1 MKTFMMRVSVCLFLL
16 LTFFSLECSAQIK
29 GELKLVTELS
39 ELSSEKSYAV
49 IAVLDGQMYAM
60 QAKNDPTSSTKRL
73 CVENITVNPSLFDDD
88 NIFKLMGLEST
99 KDYYKCSSFAS
110 KSGKTIYHEEK
121 GTALSVENAGKNTI
135 KVFNFSLKDGYEGV
149 IMGAS
154 ALSAGYPINVAYS
167 TTYKKYYCKG
177 YGDLAG
183 DKTMRVYEYI
193 ESPTSDTQVGSIE
206 IKTSEGYATY
216 YNSKSFVLPSGL
228 TAAIVKE
235 ADKQN
240 GELSLDWKYKAGNV
254 VPGATALLI
263 HGEKGT
269 YQLNAPAAEAESQ
282 KSQVSAL
289 SVDAENLLQGSDE
302 DCETKG
308 TEEGVPY
315 YFYKLS
321 YLTDAE
327 SGDKVLGF
335 YWGATS
341 GAPFT
346 NKANHAYLALKQS
359 VSYQVKGFQLPSF
372 SDVTGISVPLAPN
385 IGQSTTNYRQ
395 GVFSLDGVRLPVT
408 DVQSL
413 PAGIYIVNGQKC
425 LKK

>member
-1 MKTFMMRVSVCLFLL
+1 MMRVSVCVFLL
-16 LTFFSLECSAQIK
+16 LTYFSLGCSAQIK

-39 ELSSEKSYAV
+39 ELSNEKSYAV
-49 IAVLDGQMYAM
+49 IAVIDGQMYAM

-73 CVENITVNPSLFDDD
+73 CVENITANPSLFDDD
-88 NIFKLMGLEST
+88 NIFKLKGLESK

-110 KSGKTIYHEEK
+110 KSGKTIYHEEN
-121 GTALSVENAGKNTI
+121 GTALSVERGGKNTI
-135 KVFNFSLKDGYEGV
+135 KVFNFSLKEGYEEV
-149 IMGAS
+149 IMGTS
-154 ALSAGYPINVAYS
+154 ALSASYPINVAYS

-177 YGDLAG
+177 YADTNGDN
-183 DKTMRVYEYI
+183 TMQLYEYI

-216 YNSKSFVLPSGL
+216 YNRKSFVLPSGL

-263 HGEKGT
+263 HGERGT
-269 YQLNAPAAEAESQ
+269 YQLNAPAAEAENQ

-289 SVDAENLLQGSDE
+289 NVDTENLLQGSDE
-302 DCETKG
+302 DSETKG

-341 GAPFT
+341 GASFT

-359 VSYQVKGFQLPSF
+359 ASYQVKGFQLPSF
-372 SDVTGISVPLAPN
+372 SDVTGISVPLTPN
-385 IGQSTTNYRQ
+385 IGLPTANCRQ
-395 GVFSLDGVRLPVT
+395 GIFSLDGVRLPVM

>member
-1 MKTFMMRVSVCLFLL
+1 MKTFMKKVSVCMLL
-16 LTFFSLECSAQIK
+16 LFAFFSLGCSAQIK
-29 GELKLVTELS
+29 GTLKLVTELS
-39 ELSSEKSYAV
+39 ELSNEKSYAI
-49 IAVLDGQMYAM
+49 IAVIDGQMYAM

-73 CVENITVNPSLFDDD
+73 CVENITANPSLFDDD
-88 NIFKLMGLEST
+88 NIFKLKGLEPQ
-99 KDYYKCSSFAS
+99 KDFYKCSSFAS
-110 KSGKTIYHEEK
+110 RSGKTIYHEEK
-121 GTALSVENAGKNTI
+121 GTALSAEHGGKNTNKI
-135 KVFNFSLKDGYEGV
+135 FNFSLRDGYEGV
-149 IMGAS
+149 IMGVS
-154 ALSAGYPINVAYS
+154 ALSAGYPINVGYS

-177 YGDLAG
+177 YADLDD

-193 ESPTSDTQVGSIE
+193 ESSTSGTQVGSIE
-206 IKTSEGYATY
+206 IKTTEGYATY
-216 YNSKSFVLPSGL
+216 YSSKSFVVPSGL
-228 TAAIVKE
+228 TAAIVKD
-235 ADKQN
+235 ADMQS
-240 GELSLDWKYKAGNV
+240 GELKPDWKYKAGDV
-254 VPGATALLI
+254 VPGATALLV

-269 YQLNAPAAEAESQ
+269 YQLNAPADEAESQ
-282 KSQVSAL
+282 NSKVSTL
-289 SVDAENLLQGSDE
+289 SVDAENLLQGSDV
-302 DCETKG
+302 DSETKG

-341 GAPFT
+341 GASFT

-372 SDVTGISVPLAPN
+372 SDVTGISVPLTPN
-385 IGQSTTNYRQ
+385 FEKNNSNNRRGI
-395 GVFSLDGVRLPVT
+395 FSLDGTKLPAR

>member
-1 MKTFMMRVSVCLFLL
+1 MKTFMMRVSVCMFLL
-16 LTFFSLECSAQIK
+16 LTFFSLGCSAQIK

-39 ELSSEKSYAV
+39 ELSSEKSYAL
-49 IAVLDGQMYAM
+49 IATVDGKMYAM
-60 QAKNDPTSSTKRL
+60 QAKKESTGRL
-73 CVENITVNPSLFDDD
+73 CVENITENPYLFDGD
-88 NIFKLMGLEST
+88 NVFKMGKPSHYT
-99 KDYYKCSSFAS
+99 NYSKCSSFS
-110 KSGKTIYHEEK
+110 QKGGTQIYH
-121 GTALSVENAGKNTI
+121 GGIYL
-135 KVFNFSLKDGYEGV
+135 SLKYSNSKYNDGTFYFFMRNGYDGV
-149 IMGAS
+149 IMGTADT
-154 ALSAGYPINVAYS
+154 YPICVGIGNQNQM
-167 TTYKKYYCKG
+167 YCKG
-177 YGDLAG
+177 YGGAG
-183 DKTMRVYEYI
+183 KDNIPMQLYEYI

-206 IKTSEGYATY
+206 IKTTEGYATY
-216 YNSKSFVLPSGL
+216 YNSKSFVVPNGL

-240 GELSLDWKYKAGNV
+240 GELSLDWKYKAGDV
-254 VPGATALLI
+254 IPGATALLI

-269 YQLNAPAAEAESQ
+269 YQLNAPADEAESQ
-282 KSQVSAL
+282 KSGVSAL
-289 SVDAENLLQGSDE
+289 SVDAENLLRGSDE
-302 DCETKG
+302 DSETKG

-335 YWGATS
+335 YWGTTS
-341 GAPFT
+341 GASFT

-395 GVFSLDGVRLPVT
+395 GVFSLDGVRLHVT

>member
-1 MKTFMMRVSVCLFLL
+1 MMRVSVCLFLL
-16 LTFFSLECSAQIK
+16 LTFFSLGCSAQIK

-39 ELSSEKSYAV
+39 ELSEDKSYAL
-49 IAVLDGQMYAM
+49 IATVDGKMYAM
-60 QAKNDPTSSTKRL
+60 QAKYNVIGRL
-73 CVENITVNPSLFDDD
+73 CVENITENPNLLDED
-88 NIFKLMGLEST
+88 NLL
-99 KDYYKCSSFAS
+99 SF
-110 KSGKTIYHEEK
+110 EK
-121 GTALSVENAGKNTI
+121 ISH
-135 KVFNFSLKDGYEGV
+135 
-149 IMGAS
+149 
-154 ALSAGYPINVAYS
+154 SAGYSNCVKVTFKNAKVLYHTAEKGSYTGREISVKYTSTSFKKEDFYFRKKEGFEGVLMGATADCHIGIHNSLAYC
-167 TTYKKYYCKG
+167 TG
-177 YGDLAG
+177 YATLNTNDAMQL
-183 DKTMRVYEYI
+183 YEYI
-193 ESPTSDTQVGSIE
+193 ESPTSDTQVGSVE
-206 IKTSEGYATY
+206 IKTTEGYATY

-240 GELSLDWKYKAGNV
+240 GELRLEWKYNAGDV
-254 VPGATALLI
+254 IPGATALLI
-263 HGEKGT
+263 HGDKGT
-269 YQLNAPAAEAESQ
+269 YQLKAPAAEAESQ
-282 KSQVSAL
+282 KSKVSVL
-289 SVDAENLLQGSDE
+289 SVDTENLLQGSDE
-302 DCETKG
+302 DSETKG

-341 GAPFT
+341 GKPFT

-359 VSYQVKGFQLPSF
+359 ASYQVKGFQLPSF

-385 IGQSTTNYRQ
+385 IGKSTTNCRR
-395 GVFSLDGVRLPVT
+395 GIFSLDGVRLPVK

-413 PAGIYIVNGQKC
+413 SAGIYIVNGQKC

>member
-1 MKTFMMRVSVCLFLL
+1 MMRVSVCVFLL
-16 LTFFSLECSAQIK
+16 LTYFSLGCSAQIK
-29 GELKLVTELS
+29 GEFKLVTELS
-39 ELSSEKSYAV
+39 ELSNEKSYAL
-49 IAVLDGQMYAM
+49 IATVDGKMYAM
-60 QAKNDPTSSTKRL
+60 QAKQDVTSTSQKRL
-73 CVENITVNPSLFDDD
+73 CIENITDNSSLFDDD
-88 NIFKLMGLEST
+88 NLFRINAPSHKTDYSECTLFTKGGNKIFYDKDKGYEISLKTSSRFKES
-99 KDYYKCSSFAS
+99 KFYFY
-110 KSGKTIYHEEK
+110 
-121 GTALSVENAGKNTI
+121 
-135 KVFNFSLKDGYEGV
+135 LKDGYEGV
-149 IMGAS
+149 IIGSSKSNAICINDS
-154 ALSAGYPINVAYS
+154 TAGEW
-167 TTYKKYYCKG
+167 KYCKG
-177 YGDLAG
+177 YYGPCG
-183 DKTMRVYEYI
+183 ERTMMLYEYI
-193 ESPTSDTQVGSIE
+193 ETPISETQVGSVE
-206 IKTSEGYATY
+206 IKTTEGYATY
-216 YNSKSFVLPSGL
+216 YNSKSFVVPNGL

-263 HGEKGT
+263 HGERGT

-289 SVDAENLLQGSDE
+289 NVDTENLLQGSDE
-302 DCETKG
+302 DSETKG

-341 GAPFT
+341 GASFT

-359 VSYQVKGFQLPSF
+359 ASYQVKGFQLPSF
-372 SDVTGISVPLAPN
+372 SDVTGISVPLTPN
-385 IGQSTTNYRQ
+385 IGLPTANCRQ
-395 GVFSLDGVRLPVT
+395 GIFSLDGVRLPVM

>member
-1 MKTFMMRVSVCLFLL
+1 MKTFMMRASVCMMLL
-16 LTFFSLECSAQIK
+16 LTFCSLECAAQIK
-29 GELKLVTELS
+29 GQLKLVTELS
-39 ELSSEKSYAV
+39 ELSSNKFYAI
-49 IAVLDGQMYAM
+49 IAKIDGEMYAM

-73 CVENITVNPSLFDDD
+73 CVENVTANPSLFDDD
-88 NIFKLMGLEST
+88 NIFKLGNPKPT
-99 KDYYKCSSFAS
+99 KNFYQCSSFS
-110 KSGKTIYHEEK
+110 LKNGNCIYHEEN
-121 GTALSVENAGKNTI
+121 GTAMSVKYGGKFTE
-135 KVFNFSLKDGYEGV
+135 KKFCFFLKEGYEGV

-154 ALSAGYPINVAYS
+154 SLSAGYPINVGYS
-167 TTYKKYYCKG
+167 TTYHQYYCKG
-177 YGDLAG
+177 FADVDGDN
-183 DKTMRVYEYI
+183 TMRVYEYI
-193 ESPTSDTQVGSIE
+193 ESPASDTQVGSVE
-206 IKTSEGYATY
+206 IKTAEGYATY
-216 YNSKSFVLPSGL
+216 YNSKSFVVPSGL

-235 ADKQN
+235 ADKQH
-240 GELSLDWKYKAGNV
+240 GELTLDWKYQAGDV

-263 HGEKGT
+263 HGDKGT
-269 YQLNAPAAEAESQ
+269 YQLNAPASEAESQ
-282 KSQVSAL
+282 KSRVSAL

-302 DCETKG
+302 DSETKG

-341 GAPFT
+341 GASFT
-346 NKANHAYLALKQS
+346 NKANHAYLALKQT

-372 SDVTGISVPLAPN
+372 SDVSGISVPLAPN
-385 IGQSTTNYRQ
+385 VGNSVSCRQ
-395 GVFSLDGVRLPVT
+395 GIFSLEGVKLPAK